1 MIGVETATA
10 SFRSST
16 PLAINT
22 VSDGAENPAKVA
34 LTSPVVVPFPRSGS
48 RVAILLCTF
57 EGQRFLSDQL
67 ESLRNQT
74 YPDWD
79 LWVSDDGSQD
89 ATRGILESFRDRPA
103 RNRMS
108 IHNGPAEGFVANFL
122 SLVCHASITADY
134 YAFSDQDDVWEP
146 EKLARA
152 VNWLKTV
159 PHDVPALY
167 CSRTRL
173 VDADDNEI
181 GLSPLFPKSPS
192 FANALT
198 QNVGGGNTMVF
209 NQSAREL
216 ICQAGEAVDVV
227 AHDWWAYLVVTG
239 CGGQVFYDPVPSI
252 RYRQHENNLIGADS
266 SWSARLVRLGQMFRG
281 RFSQW
286 TDRNIEAL
294 QRVRTR
300 LTPENREIL
309 DLFSVARKRWLLPR
323 MLGLKYSGV
332 YRQTLFGNLGLALAA
347 LFKKV

>member
-1 MIGVETATA
+1 MSGGQTATVL
-10 SFRSST
+10 FRSST
-16 PLAINT
+16 PPAIRT
-22 VSDGAENPAKVA
+22 TIEGGDCPARVVSS
-34 LTSPVVVPFPRSGS
+34 SPVVLQFPKSGG

-57 EGQRFLSDQL
+57 DGQRFLSDQL
-67 ESLRNQT
+67 ESLRSQT
-74 YPDWD
+74 YPDWE

-89 ATRGILESFRDRPA
+89 RTRVILDSFQASAGADRS
-103 RNRMS
+103 S

-146 EKLARA
+146 EKLERA
-152 VNWLKTV
+152 VNWLKSV
-159 PHDVPALY
+159 PQSVPALY

-173 VDADDNEI
+173 VDPENNEI
-181 GLSPLFPKSPS
+181 GLSPLFPKSPT

-209 NQSAREL
+209 NHAAREL
-216 ICQAGEAVDVV
+216 IRLAGDNVDVV

-239 CGGQVFYDPVPSI
+239 CGGQVFYDPIPSI

-266 SWSARLVRLGQMFRG
+266 SWPARLVRLGQMLKG

-294 QRVRTR
+294 QRVRVY

-309 DLFSVARKRWLLPR
+309 DQFSVARKRWLIPR
-323 MLGLKYSGV
+323 LLGLKSSGV
-332 YRQTLFGNLGLALAA
+332 YRQTLFGNLGLLLAA

>member
-1 MIGVETATA
+1 MSGVQAATV

-16 PLAINT
+16 PPAIKT
-22 VSDGAENPAKVA
+22 TLEGSDIPARGVS
-34 LTSPVVVPFPRSGS
+34 SSSVVVPFAKSGG

-57 EGQRFLSDQL
+57 DGQRFLSDQL

-74 YPDWD
+74 YPDWE

-89 ATRGILESFRDRPA
+89 RTCAILESFRSDAGIERL
-103 RNRMS
+103 S
-108 IHNGPAEGFVANFL
+108 IHNGPAEGFAANFL
-122 SLVCHASITADY
+122 SLVCHASISADY

-173 VDADDNEI
+173 VDADNNEI

-209 NQSAREL
+209 NQAAREL
-216 ICQAGEAVDVV
+216 ICQAGDAVDVV

>member
-1 MIGVETATA
+1 MSGVQAATV

-16 PLAINT
+16 PPAIKT
-22 VSDGAENPAKVA
+22 TIEGGDYPARVVS
-34 LTSPVVVPFPRSGS
+34 SSSVVVPFPKSGG

-57 EGQRFLSDQL
+57 DGQRFLSDQL

-74 YPDWD
+74 YADWE

-89 ATRGILESFRDRPA
+89 RTRVILESFRTSAGVDRS
-103 RNRMS
+103 S

-146 EKLARA
+146 EKLERA
-152 VNWLKTV
+152 VNWLKSV
-159 PHDVPALY
+159 PQSVPALY

-173 VDADDNEI
+173 VDAENNEI

-209 NQSAREL
+209 NHAAREL
-216 ICQAGEAVDVV
+216 IRQAGDNVDVV

-252 RYRQHENNLIGADS
+252 RYRQHENNLIGVDS
-266 SWSARLVRLGQMFRG
+266 SWPARLVRLGQMLKG

-286 TDRNIEAL
+286 TDRNVEAL
-294 QRVRTR
+294 QRVRVC
-300 LTPENREIL
+300 LTPENREML
-309 DLFSVARKRWLLPR
+309 DHFSLARKRWLIPR
-323 MLGLKYSGV
+323 LLGLKSSGV
-332 YRQTLFGNLGLALAA
+332 YRQTLFGNLGLLLAA

>member
-1 MIGVETATA
+1 MSSVQAATV

-16 PLAINT
+16 PPAIKT
-22 VSDGAENPAKVA
+22 ALEWGENPARVA
-34 LTSPVVVPFPRSGS
+34 SSLSVVVPFPKCGG
-48 RVAILLCTF
+48 RVAILLCTYD
-57 EGQRFLSDQL
+57 GQRFLSDQL
-67 ESLRNQT
+67 ESFRNQSHS
-74 YPDWD
+74 DWE

-89 ATRGILESFRDRPA
+89 RTRLILELFRA
-103 RNRMS
+103 GAGINRLS

-146 EKLARA
+146 EKLERA
-152 VNWLKTV
+152 VTWLKSV
-159 PHDVPALY
+159 PQGVPALY

-173 VDADDNEI
+173 VDAENNEI
-181 GLSPLFPKSPS
+181 GLSPLFPKSPG

-209 NQSAREL
+209 NHAAREL
-216 ICQAGEAVDVV
+216 ICQAGDTVDVP

-266 SWSARLVRLGQMFRG
+266 SWGARLVRLGQMFKG

-286 TDRNIEAL
+286 TDRNVEAL
-294 QRVRTR
+294 QRVRVC
-300 LTPENREIL
+300 LTPENRQIL
-309 DLFSVARKRWLLPR
+309 DQFSVARKRWLIPR
-323 MLGLKYSGV
+323 LLGLKSSGV
-332 YRQTLFGNLGLALAA
+332 YRQTLFGNLGLLLAA